1 MTDRPLTDKQATFAL
16 EYLVD
21 FNATQAAIRAGYSP
35 RSAKQQATRL
45 LTNASIQAA
54 LAHAQAHR
62 REELKIDADT
72 VVRELAR
79 IGFSK
84 MTDVASWDDLGVYIK
99 GSDSLD
105 PDTEATIKEVTLTK
119 TSVYRKNGD
128 EEVTEKWRV
137 VLHDKLAALDKLCRF
152 LGIYND
158 SLTVD
163 LTAVDPVKLA
173 AEYGLEVSEVEAAIA
188 EAERIT
194 KASREA
200 SR

>member
-1 MTDRPLTDKQATFAL
+1 MSHGLTRRQESFVT

-21 FNATQAAIRAGYSP
+21 LNGTQAAIRAGYSP
-35 RSAKQQATRL
+35 KGASARASEL
-45 LTNASIQAA
+45 LANRKIQEA
-54 LAHAQAHR
+54 LAHARGAR
-62 REELKIDADT
+62 RERLEIDADS

-79 IGFSK
+79 LGFSK
-84 MTDVASWDDLGVYIK
+84 MTDVASWDDLGVHIK
-99 GSDSLD
+99 GSDTLD
-105 PDTEATIKEVTLTK
+105 ADTKATIKEVTLTK
-119 TSVYRKNGD
+119 TSVFRKNGD

-163 LTAVDPVKLA
+163 LAAVDAVKLA

-194 KASREA
+194 KASREDG
-200 SR
+200 R